1 MRRHGRV
8 VAAAQAV
15 DLRDGLRLAPGTAA
29 VHAQVRDLVR
39 PLHEDRP
46 LGEDADRLYK
56 ALSSGKW
63 QA

>member
-1 MRRHGRV
+1 M
-8 VAAAQAV
+8 AAAQAI
-15 DLRDGLRLAPGTAA
+15 DLRDGIRLAPGTAA
-29 VHAQVRDLVR
+29 VHARVRAVVR

-46 LGEDADRLYK
+46 LGEDADRLYE